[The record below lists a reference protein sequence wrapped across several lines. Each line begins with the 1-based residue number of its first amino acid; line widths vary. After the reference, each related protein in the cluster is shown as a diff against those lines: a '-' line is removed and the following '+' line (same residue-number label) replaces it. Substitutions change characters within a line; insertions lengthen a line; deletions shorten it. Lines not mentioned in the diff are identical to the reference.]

1 MELNCKI
8 CNEEIRKAK
17 SQVRN
22 GEGKYCSK
30 KCYSIAQKGIDLFT
44 DKVRGIRPRIR
55 VEIDCAVCGERFE
68 TVPSKIGIRKFCSKT
83 CYLMAHRTILENIK
97 QLRDSEEYKIWRI
110 MVYKRDNFKCQ
121 SCGKVGNNLEAHH
134 IKPISLHPELIFSL
148 ENGITLCEDC
158 HKLVHKSYRPLSK
171 SGEFLGNL
179 FLETIRSQAR
189 IGISLKVQR
198 LATESRTDSNV
209 ATSAA
214 HESDDIV
221 RANRRLLEVANK
233 ELLR

>member
-1 MELNCKI
+1 M
-8 CNEEIRKAK
+8 KAR
-17 SQVRN
+17 SQVKN

-30 KCYSIAQKGIDLFT
+30 NCYSIAQKGIDLFANRI
-44 DKVRGIRPRIR
+44 RGVRPRIR
-55 VEIDCAVCGERFE
+55 VEIDCAICNKRFE
-68 TVPSKIGIRKFCSKT
+68 TVPSKIGIRKFCSKA
-83 CYLMAHRTILENIK
+83 CYLVAHKAILDNIK
-97 QLRDSEEYKIWRI
+97 QLRESNEYKIWRI
-110 MVYKRDNFKCQ
+110 TVYRRDDFKCQ

-134 IKPISLHPELIFSL
+134 IKPISLFPELIFSV

-158 HKLVHKSYRPLSK
+158 HKIVHKSYRPLSK

-221 RANRRLLEVANK
+221 RANGRPLDAENK
-233 ELLR
+233 